1 MLDYLPLIGG
11 DVVTAARRER
21 QRREIRQG
29 ILDAARAIA
38 ARDGWQA
45 VTVRRLAEQ
54 VEYSPPIIYQHFANK
69 EAVLLELVREGFRQ
83 LRTAL
88 DAASEN
94 TDAPEDALLRMA
106 RAYWA
111 FAWDAPDLYQVMYGL
126 GGVPFGVAATWE
138 DGNRIGEAVAPVVA
152 AISGASGPPNPEEVE
167 TRVLGLWAAM
177 HGLVALAMAGRIAGG
192 REGGTPLVDQIVRDA
207 ITAWSA

>member
-1 MLDYLPLIGG
+1 M
-11 DVVTAARRER
+11 VTAARRER
-21 QRREIRQG
+21 QRREVRQG

-38 ARDGWQA
+38 AQDGWQA
-45 VTVRRLAEQ
+45 VTVRRLAERI
-54 VEYSPPIIYQHFANK
+54 EYTPPVVYQHFASK
-69 EAVLLELVREGFRQ
+69 EAVLLELVREGFRM
-83 LRTAL
+83 LRAAL
-88 DAASEN
+88 DAARAGA
-94 TDAPEDALLRMA
+94 DRPEDALLRMA
-106 RAYWA
+106 HAYWA

-126 GGVPFGVAATWE
+126 GGVPFGVAATWA

-152 AISGASGPPNPEEVE
+152 AIPGASGPPAPEQVE

-192 REGGTPLVDQIVRDA
+192 REGGAPLVDQAVRDA

>member
-1 MLDYLPLIGG
+1 M
-11 DVVTAARRER
+11 VTAARRER
-21 QRREIRQG
+21 QRREVRQG
-29 ILDAARAIA
+29 ILDAARVIA

-69 EAVLLELVREGFRQ
+69 EAVLLELVREGFRM
-83 LRTAL
+83 LLTAL
-88 DAASEN
+88 DAAREG
-94 TDAPEDALLRMA
+94 AGRPEDALLRMA
-106 RAYWA
+106 HAYWA

-126 GGVPFGVAATWE
+126 GGVPFGVAATWD

-152 AISGASGPPNPEEVE
+152 AIPGAEGAPSPEQVV

-177 HGLVALAMAGRIAGG
+177 HGLVALAMAGRIVGG
-192 REGGTPLVDQIVRDA
+192 REGGVPLVDQAVRDA

>member
-1 MLDYLPLIGG
+1 M
-11 DVVTAARRER
+11 VTAARRER
-21 QRREIRQG
+21 QRREVRQG
-29 ILDAARAIA
+29 ILDAARVIA

-45 VTVRRLAEQ
+45 VTVRRLAEH

-69 EAVLLELVREGFRQ
+69 EAVLLELVREGFRT

-88 DAASEN
+88 DAAGEGAG
-94 TDAPEDALLRMA
+94 TPEEILLRMA
-106 RAYWA
+106 HAYWA

-126 GGVPFGVAATWE
+126 GGVPFGVAATWD

-152 AISGASGPPNPEEVE
+152 AIPGAEGLPRPEQVV

-177 HGLVALAMAGRIAGG
+177 HGLVALAMAGRIVGG
-192 REGGTPLVDQIVRDA
+192 RDGGAPLVDQAVRDA